1 MKLKNLSNIFNKTAV
16 MNGLIYGGLGGAY
29 VGLFACLASIPTL
42 NYHPTTSVVAI
53 AGILGFSIGSIL
65 GIKFFSTPEI
75 SKNKYAGGV

>member
-1 MKLKNLSNIFNKTAV
+1 MKKLSRMFNKSAV
-16 MNGLIYGGLGGAY
+16 TDGLVYGGGGGAF
-29 VGLFACLASIPTL
+29 VALFACLASIPTL